1 MKKISLSLTVKFTFS
16 LLIVAAVICALAC
29 FIGYWEFTAVLAKQY
44 NDVAYNIAYTAREY
58 VDGDRIRTYL
68 ETGIE
73 DTAYKNTKEKL
84 DRLLLTMDARYL
96 YVAAVDKND
105 YRTLTYVFDACSP
118 NSEIPPYQLLDV
130 SKDIR
135 EEYADSVKTIM
146 TTGERVDNYFY
157 SYSEKFG
164 PHTTAAVPI
173 YDSKGEIVAMLSV
186 EKAMSTLQQA
196 RGHYVFIVLAVTL
209 TVVAFCSV
217 IYILYTYRVMIKPVL
232 KITNEAKN
240 FVERESSSNGS
251 VDTENFLSQIRN
263 KDEIGILA
271 QAIVRMESDI
281 SNYIANLTAVT
292 AEKERIGTELNIATK
307 IQKDMLPCIFPAFP
321 GRDEF
326 EIYAAM
332 MPAKEVGGDFYDYF
346 LTDDDH
352 LVMVMADVSGKG
364 VPAALFMVIAKTLL
378 KNSALSGIAAGEIAR
393 KVNMQLCENN
403 HAGMFV
409 TVWLGILTISTGHVT
424 YINAGHEYAAV
435 MHSGGVYELVKENHG
450 FVMAGLEGVSY
461 KEYEMKL
468 EPGDRLF
475 LYTDGVVEATD
486 TKNELYGTD
495 RMLSSLNK
503 TASMEPQET
512 VAALKKDIDEFVGN
526 APQFDDITMLSF
538 YYTGKCVPN
547 MDTYDKEEKN
557 EITVTAEIGNLDKVT
572 AYINS
577 RLSRYGCCYK
587 TMMQIDIIIDE
598 LFGNIAYYAY
608 PQETGDVTV
617 GVKVI
622 QEKTLAAVITFTDYG
637 IPYNPLEKEDPDTS
651 LSAREREIG
660 GLGIYIV
667 KSSVDDISYE
677 YTEGK
682 NVLSI
687 KRAFDTEGDTVIE
700 QK

>member
-1 MKKISLSLTVKFTFS
+1 MKKISPGLTVKFTSS

-29 FIGYWEFTAVLAKQY
+29 FIGYGEFTAVLEKQY
-44 NDVAYNIAYTAREY
+44 NDMAYNIAYTARGY
-58 VDGDRIRTYL
+58 VDGDRITTYL
-68 ETGIE
+68 ETGIK
-73 DTAYKNTKEKL
+73 DDAYKETKEKL
-84 DRLLLTMDARYL
+84 DRLLLTMEARYL
-96 YVAAVDKND
+96 YVASVDKKD

-130 SKDIR
+130 SRDIR

-146 TTGERVDNYFY
+146 TTGKRVDNYFY

-173 YDSKGEIVAMLSV
+173 YDSKGEIVAMLCV

-196 RGHYVFIVLAVTL
+196 RGHYVLVVLAATL
-209 TVVAFCSV
+209 IVVAFCSV

-232 KITNEAKN
+232 RITKEAKN
-240 FVERESSSNGS
+240 FVERESGDDGS
-251 VDTENFLSQIRN
+251 ASTESFLDQIRN
-263 KDEIGILA
+263 KDEIGTLA
-271 QAIVRMESDI
+271 EAIARMESDI
-281 SNYIANLTAVT
+281 RNYITNLTVVT

-307 IQKDMLPCIFPAFP
+307 IQKDMLPCVFPAFP

-326 EIYAAM
+326 EMYATM

-346 LTDDDH
+346 LTDEDH

-378 KNSALSGIAAGEIAR
+378 KNSALSGIAAGEIAE
-393 KVNMQLCENN
+393 KVNRQLCENN
-403 HAGMFV
+403 DAGMFV
-409 TVWLGILTISTGHVT
+409 TVWLGILTISTGQMI

-435 MHSGGVYELVKENHG
+435 MRDGGVYELVKENHG
-450 FVMAGLEGVSY
+450 FVMAGLENVSY

-475 LYTDGVVEATD
+475 LYTDGVAEATNA
-486 TKNELYGTD
+486 KNELYGTD
-495 RMLSSLNK
+495 RMLSALNK
-503 TASMEPQET
+503 TVSMEPQET
-512 VAALKKDIDEFVGN
+512 VAAVKGDIDEFVGD

-538 YYTGKCVPN
+538 YYMRKSVPH
-547 MDTYDKEEKN
+547 MDIYNKEDKD
-557 EITVTAEIGNLDKVT
+557 EITVPADIGNLDKVT
-572 AYINS
+572 EYINS
-577 RLSRYGCCYK
+577 RLRRYGCPYK
-587 TMMQIDIIIDE
+587 TMMQINIIIDE

-617 GVKVI
+617 GVKVV

-651 LSAREREIG
+651 LSAQEREIG

-677 YTEGK
+677 YTEGR
-682 NVLSI
+682 NILSI
-687 KRAFDTEGDTVIE
+687 KRAFDRGL
-700 QK
+700 